1 MPDCAAAAT
10 LLDIVTEAKRYQGK
24 ALIAHI
30 NRAINLLIRPT
41 PGAWVG
47 ALEVLTFADGDCK
60 DYSIAKFFAPHE
72 AVVSPERVRLVIV
85 RNHRR
90 SGDHMVVA
98 VYDEDA
104 WFILDN
110 ATMIVATDTE
120 YATPDTPLFVLD
132 KAGVRRY

>member
-1 MPDCAAAAT
+1 M
-10 LLDIVTEAKRYQGK
+10 TE
-24 ALIAHI
+24 
-30 NRAINLLIRPT
+30 
-41 PGAWVG
+41 
-47 ALEVLTFADGDCK
+47 
-60 DYSIAKFFAPHE
+60 FFSLGSVAE

-90 SGDHMVVA
+90 SEDHMVVA

-110 ATMIVATDTE
+110 ATMIAATDTE
-120 YATPDTPLFVLD
+120 YATPDTPLFVPD